1 MVSFAS
7 EMEISCRFANS
18 FIDAEKEW
26 TNWRFYLENQ
36 VEKAA
41 LFSSSLCYSIF
52 FCKIAASV
60 TRASIVVV
68 VTVNNNEV
76 TKFIAMY
83 YTINTYD
90 IANPWRCY
98 VMLFPF
104 KDATP
109 FNRAYSRYVLP
120 DGRKTGSCHRHGW
133 VSSSRPSQHGRLS
146 TTDSGL
152 IFGDSRLSRGRSHN
166 RDDLKTEKQ
175 QPIYTT
181 RSSTLTRNK
190 QAINWWTLH
199 QDSLD
204 FFI

>member
-1 MVSFAS
+1 MPRKS
-7 EMEISCRFANS
+7 EQTG
-18 FIDAEKEW
+18 D
-26 TNWRFYLENQ
+26 
-36 VEKAA
+36 
-41 LFSSSLCYSIF
+41 SIWKTKLKKLRCFRRPYATQFF

-104 KDATP
+104 KYATP

-120 DGRKTGSCHRHGW
+120 DGRETGSCHRHG
-133 VSSSRPSQHGRLS
+133 
-146 TTDSGL
+146 
-152 IFGDSRLSRGRSHN
+152 
-166 RDDLKTEKQ
+166 
-175 QPIYTT
+175 
-181 RSSTLTRNK
+181 
-190 QAINWWTLH
+190 
-199 QDSLD
+199 
-204 FFI
+204 